1 MRSLLHHGFV
11 PGALLLA
18 CFVVCGCGDDDPAE
32 PTGGAGAAASSASS
46 GAGSGASAGAG
57 GGGGEASCPPGSHPA
72 ADTCEATLTGW
83 TEGPPLSMKR
93 DHHLT
98 FVAVADAGPML
109 YAAGGV
115 VDNGD
120 LRDDIESA
128 AIQPDGSLGPWS
140 TASSLPQVAAGA
152 GVAVVGTTVV
162 VSGGYRLTSGGNP
175 TLSAATDVG
184 VLAADGTIGG
194 WTAGPELA
202 ETRFHHT
209 MVANGDHLYV
219 IGGLTGD
226 NTDNTP
232 RVEHA
237 VVDGGAVGA
246 WSDVTPL
253 PAKRSHHSAVVYD
266 GAIYVSGGLEG
277 DPNSATYTT
286 FTKML
291 RTPILGN
298 GALDEW
304 TMVGQLPMALT
315 THASL
320 VHAGALY
327 VLGGI
332 EGDSHNVAS
341 VRRAPIGADGAIG
354 AWEEL
359 AALPTPRAH
368 AHQAPLYQG
377 FVYAAG
383 GALNHASMPN
393 VYIGR
398 FE

>member
-1 MRSLLHHGFV
+1 MPSASFHTFGCVVLMLAAV
-11 PGALLLA
+11 PAS
-18 CFVVCGCGDDDPAE
+18 GCGDDDSSADPAGAGASGSASTSGT
-32 PTGGAGAAASSASS
+32 TGGAG
-46 GAGSGASAGAG
+46 GSGGE
-57 GGGGEASCPPGSHPA
+57 GGEAGCPPGSHPA
-72 ADTCEATLTGW
+72 ADACEATLTGW
-83 TEGPPLSMKR
+83 TDGPPLANKR

-98 FVAVADAGPML
+98 FVAVAESGPFL

-120 LRDDIESA
+120 LLDGIESA

-140 TASSLPQVAAGA
+140 ATSTLPQVAAGA
-152 GVAVVGTTVV
+152 GVAVVGSSII

-175 TLSAATDVG
+175 TLSSATDVG

-194 WTAGPELA
+194 WTVGPKLA
-202 ETRFHHT
+202 ETRFHHS
-209 MVANGDHLYV
+209 MVADAANLYV

-237 VVDGGAVGA
+237 VVGEGSVVGA

-253 PAKRSHHSAVVYD
+253 PAKRSHHSAVIHD
-266 GAIYVSGGLEG
+266 GAIFVTGGLEG

-286 FTKML
+286 FTEVL
-291 RTPILGN
+291 RAPILVD
-298 GALDEW
+298 GALGNW
-304 TMVGQLPMALT
+304 AVVGQLPMALT

-320 VHAGALY
+320 VHAGSLY

-332 EGDSHNVAS
+332 EGDSHNVAT
-341 VRRAPIGADGAIG
+341 VRRAPIGADGMLG

-359 AALPTPRAH
+359 APLPTARAH
-368 AHQAPLYQG
+368 AHQTPLYQG

-383 GALNHASMPN
+383 GALDHASMPD